1 MSRFVVK
8 IEKDFNWEKPVT
20 NGKNYPIDITVNEE
34 KYNFIELKTSETNI
48 YDVYEQF
55 KSKLSNSNSLL
66 FDEFYSVNLG
76 DTLTGNEIIFIVEYG
91 GNVILSADDIE
102 PISSAFGTFMEENYP
117 EVLKKIQDDWNQK
130 IRINKEKE
138 LEKQRLQK
146 QRIENQR
153 LQKQRIKR
161 QKIAAGIVDENDEDT
176 WPTWKVYY
184 IGESGQKHI
193 GKVKAINKSHAYDV
207 AYDIF
212 WDIADAGDDKLR
224 DIISITKL

>member
-146 QRIENQR
+146 QRI
-153 LQKQRIKR
+153 KR

-193 GKVKAINKSHAYDV
+193 GKIKAINKSHAYDV

>member
-102 PISSAFGTFMEENYP
+102 PISSAFGTFMEENYS

-130 IRINKEKE
+130 IRLNKERE

-161 QKIAAGIVDENDEDT
+161 QKIAAGIVDEDDWDT
-176 WPTWKVYY
+176 WPYWEVIY
-184 IGESGQKHI
+184 IGESGRKHT
-193 GKVKAINKSHAYDV
+193 GKIKAIDKSHAYDV
-207 AYDIF
+207 AHDVF

-224 DIISITKL
+224 DIISITKI